1 VSIGVRD
8 LPASPAAASG
18 GGLAARRAV
27 IRWAWR
33 LLRREW
39 RQQLLILALIIVAVA
54 ATFVGA
60 AVATTTPVPA
70 TATFGTAQDSIT
82 LYYSG
87 SRLAAQIAVLQ
98 HRFGRVD
105 VIENQ
110 ALQVPG
116 TVFTYD
122 LRAQKPHGPFGGP
135 MLSLQNGRYPA
146 TPSQVAMTSAL
157 ASQLHLRVGDTW
169 RADGRSRQVVGLV
182 QNPQNLLDAF
192 ALVLPGQVTTPT
204 QTTVL
209 FDAPGVDPSSIGRNV
224 STPARVASSSVVNPE
239 TVSLTAA
246 MLGMLLIAL
255 VGVGGFTVLAQ
266 RRLRSIGMLGAQG
279 ATDRNIRLVIR
290 ANGAATGVVG
300 AVAGF
305 AVGLLA
311 WLAYRPS
318 VESHSN
324 HLIGVFQLP
333 WLVIIV
339 AMVLAVLAAYFAAA
353 HPARAVARVPIVAAL
368 SGRPAAPRKTRSWA
382 LPAGLVFLAI
392 AFILLGVAGST
403 LGGGA
408 DGSGSQNL
416 QLGSLVF
423 GFLALTVAVVLLS
436 PALLGLLAR
445 VARPAPV
452 AVRLALRDLA
462 RYRARSGAALGAI
475 SLSLLIA
482 VIIIVLTAA
491 RFADVLDYVGPNLA
505 SNQLVVYPPSPQ
517 TVPGSGTTSGPAP
530 RQGAGPNG
538 ADKVKER
545 KARAAAPTLSA
556 AQIAAATAT
565 ARGIAAALGTSDVI
579 TLETAS
585 ASLQRAAAGRNWNGY
600 IYVATPQLLRAF
612 GISPS
617 QVSPDAD
624 IVTMRP
630 GLSTLSKMQLIYG
643 TLPCAGT
650 ARGCPP
656 GPSGT
661 DSTLPCLNGHCVN
674 NPVIQQ
680 LSALPSGTSAPNT
693 LITERA
699 IRQLGL
705 GSSISIQGELI
716 QTAQPLT
723 ASQIHSA
730 QQAAAASGAS
740 VETRNSIPPFSE
752 ILDVAT
758 LIGIVLALGIL
769 AMSVGLVRSETA
781 SDLRT
786 LTATGAS
793 SLARRTIT
801 AATAGALA
809 LAGAVTGLFCAYLAA
824 IGFFRTN
831 QLDGLSELSSI
842 PVANLLMI
850 LVGLPLVAVIA
861 GWLLAGRQPPAIGR
875 QPME

>member
-1 VSIGVRD
+1 VSTSVREH
-8 LPASPAAASG
+8 PPFHGAAAN

-70 TATFGTAQDSIT
+70 TASFGTAQDSDT
-82 LYYSG
+82 LATSG
-87 SRLAAQIAVLQ
+87 SRLAAQIAALQ
-98 HRFGRVD
+98 RRFGRVD

-110 ALQVPG
+110 NLQVPG

-122 LRAQKPHGPFGGP
+122 LRAQNPHGPFGGP
-135 MLSLQNGRYPA
+135 TLSLQSGHYPA
-146 TPSQVAMTSAL
+146 TPGQVTITSGL

-169 RADGRSRQVVGLV
+169 RVGGMARTVVGIAA
-182 QNPQNLLDAF
+182 NPQNLLDAF

-246 MLGMLLIAL
+246 TLGMLLIAL

-279 ATDRNIRLVIR
+279 ATDRHIRLVIR

-353 HPARAVARVPIVAAL
+353 HPARAVARVPLVTAL
-368 SGRPAAPRKTRSWA
+368 SGRPAAPRKTRRWA
-382 LPAGLVFLAI
+382 LPAGLAFLAI
-392 AFILLGVAGST
+392 AFLLEGIAGST
-403 LGGGA
+403 LGGTNGP
-408 DGSGSQNL
+408 GSQSL
-416 QLGSLVF
+416 QLGALVL

-436 PALLGLLAR
+436 PTLLGLLAR
-445 VARPAPV
+445 LARPAPV

-482 VIIIVLTAA
+482 AVICVVAAA
-491 RFADVLDYVGPNLA
+491 RFGDVLDYVGPNLA

-530 RQGAGPNG
+530 RQGQGPNG
-538 ADKVKER
+538 RDKAQER
-545 KARAAAPTLSA
+545 KLRIIAPTLST
-556 AQIAAATAT
+556 AQVAAATAT
-565 ARGIAAALGTSDVI
+565 ARGIAAALGTRDVI

-585 ASLQRAAAGRNWNGY
+585 ANLQHAAAGRNWNGSL
-600 IYVATPQLLRAF
+600 YVATPQLLRAF
-612 GISPS
+612 GIAQS
-617 QVSPDAD
+617 QVSPTAD
-624 IVTMRP
+624 ILTMRP

-656 GPSGT
+656 GPGGE
-661 DSTLPCLNGHCVN
+661 DTLPCLTGHCVN

-699 IRQLGL
+699 LRRLGL

-716 QTAQPLT
+716 QTAHPLT

-730 QQAAAASGAS
+730 QQAAAAATAS

-758 LIGIVLALGIL
+758 VLGILLALGIL

-781 SDLRT
+781 GDLRT
-786 LTATGAS
+786 LTAAGAS
-793 SLARRTIT
+793 SLSRRTIT

-809 LAGAVTGLFCAYLAA
+809 LAGAVTGVFCAYLAA
-824 IGFFRTN
+824 IGFFRSN

-842 PVANLLMI
+842 PVANLLLI
-850 LVGLPLVAVIA
+850 LIGMPLVAVIV

>member
-1 VSIGVRD
+1 VSIGVRER
-8 LPASPAAASG
+8 PGSHGAAAI

-70 TATFGTAQDSIT
+70 TAGFGTAQDSAT
-82 LYYSG
+82 FSG
-87 SRLAAQIAVLQ
+87 SGPHLAGQIAALQ

-110 ALQVPG
+110 VLRAPG

-122 LRAQKPHGPFGGP
+122 LRAQNPHGPYGGP
-135 MLSLQNGRYPA
+135 LLSLVSGHYPA
-146 TPSQVAMTSAL
+146 GPGQVAVTSRL
-157 ASQLHLRVGDTW
+157 ASQFSLRVGDTW
-169 RADGRSRQVVGLV
+169 RVGGTARTVVGIAA
-182 QNPQNLLDAF
+182 NPQNLLDEF
-192 ALVLPGQVTTPT
+192 ALVPPGQVTTPT

-209 FDAPGVDPSSIGRNV
+209 FNAPGVDPSSIGRYV
-224 STPARVASSSVVNPE
+224 STPAKVASGSVVNPE
-239 TVSLTAA
+239 TISLTAA
-246 MLGMLLIAL
+246 TLGMLLVAL

-279 ATDRNIRLVIR
+279 ATDRHIRLVIR

-305 AVGLLA
+305 VLGLLA

-318 VESHSN
+318 VESHAN
-324 HLIGVFQLP
+324 HLIGVVQLP
-333 WLVIIV
+333 WLVITA

-353 HPARAVARVPIVAAL
+353 HPARAIARVPIVTAL
-368 SGRPAAPRKTRSWA
+368 SGRPAAPRKTRRWA
-382 LPAGLVFLAI
+382 LPTGLVFLAI
-392 AFILLGVAGST
+392 AFLLEGIAGGG
-403 LGGGA
+403 LGGISGR
-408 DGSGSQNL
+408 GSQKL
-416 QLGSLVF
+416 QLGALVL

-436 PALLGLLAR
+436 PALLGALAR
-445 VARPAPV
+445 LARPAPV
-452 AVRLALRDLA
+452 TIRLALRDLA

-482 VIIIVLTAA
+482 VIICVAAAA
-491 RFADVLDYVGPNLA
+491 RFGDVLDYVGPNLA

-517 TVPGSGTTSGPAP
+517 TAPGAAATAGPHQAP
-530 RQGAGPNG
+530 RPRSRIQ
-538 ADKVKER
+538 ER
-545 KARAAAPTLSA
+545 KARRAAPTPGA
-556 AQIAAATAT
+556 AQVAGATAI
-565 ARGIAAALGTSDVI
+565 ADGIATALGTGDVI
-579 TLETAS
+579 TLEATS
-585 ASLQRAAAGRNWNGY
+585 ASLQHAAAGRPWNGP

-612 GISPS
+612 GITQS
-617 QVSPDAD
+617 QVSPAAD
-624 IVTMRP
+624 ILTMRP

-650 ARGCPP
+650 VRGCPP

-661 DSTLPCLNGHCVN
+661 DDTVPCVKGHCVN
-674 NPVIQQ
+674 NPVIQE

-693 LITERA
+693 LITEHA
-699 IRQLGL
+699 VRQLGL
-705 GSSISIQGELI
+705 GSSISTQGWLI

-723 ASQIHSA
+723 ASQIHGA
-730 QQAAAASGAS
+730 QQAAGAAGAS

-752 ILDVAT
+752 IIDVAT
-758 LIGIVLALGIL
+758 VFGILLALGIL
-769 AMSVGLVRSETA
+769 GMSVGLVRSETA

-809 LAGAVTGLFCAYLAA
+809 LAGAVTGVFCGYLAA

-831 QLDGLSELSSI
+831 QVDGLSELSSI
-842 PVANLLMI
+842 PVANLLVI
-850 LVGLPLVAVIA
+850 LIGMPLVAVIA

>member
-1 VSIGVRD
+1 VSTGVRER
-8 LPASPAAASG
+8 PASHGAASS

-27 IRWAWR
+27 TRWAWR

-70 TATFGTAQDSIT
+70 TASFGTAQDSET
-82 LYYSG
+82 FATSG
-87 SRLAAQIAVLQ
+87 SRLAAQVAALQ

-110 ALQVPG
+110 NLQVPG

-122 LRAQKPHGPFGGP
+122 LRAQNPRGPFGGP
-135 MLSLQNGRYPA
+135 MLSLQSGHDPA
-146 TPSQVAMTSAL
+146 TPGQVAITSGL

-169 RADGRSRQVVGLV
+169 RVGGRARQVVGLV
-182 QNPQNLLDAF
+182 QNPQNLLDEF
-192 ALVLPGQVTTPT
+192 ALVLPGQVTMPA

-246 MLGMLLIAL
+246 TLGMLLIAL

-279 ATDRNIRLVIR
+279 ATDRHVRLVIR

-339 AMVLAVLAAYFAAA
+339 AMVLAVLAAYLAAA
-353 HPARAVARVPIVAAL
+353 HPARAVARMPIVTAL
-368 SGRPAAPRKTRSWA
+368 SGRPAAPKKTRRWV
-382 LPAGLVFLAI
+382 LPAGLVFLAV

-403 LGGGA
+403 LGGNA
-408 DGSGSQNL
+408 GSGSQSL
-416 QLGSLVF
+416 QLGALVF

-436 PALLGLLAR
+436 PTLLGLLAH

-482 VIIIVLTAA
+482 VIIIVVAAA
-491 RFADVLDYVGPNLA
+491 RFGEVLDYVGPNLA
-505 SNQLVVYPPSPQ
+505 PNQLVVYPPSPR

-530 RQGAGPNG
+530 RQGQGPSG
-538 ADKVKER
+538 RDKAQER
-545 KARAAAPTLSA
+545 KQRIIAPALSA
-556 AQIAAATAT
+556 AQVAAATAT
-565 ARGIAAALGTSDVI
+565 ARGIAAGLGTSEVI

-585 ASLQRAAAGRNWNGY
+585 ANLQHAAAGRNWNGS

-612 GISPS
+612 GIAQS
-617 QVSPDAD
+617 QVSPTAD
-624 IVTMRP
+624 ILTMRP

-650 ARGCPP
+650 ASGCPP
-656 GPSGT
+656 GPSGS
-661 DSTLPCLNGHCVN
+661 DDTLPCLKGHCLN

-680 LSALPSGTSAPNT
+680 LGALPSGTSAPNT
-693 LITERA
+693 LITEHA
-699 IRQLGL
+699 ISQLGL

-730 QQAAAASGAS
+730 QQAAAAAGAS

-758 LIGIVLALGIL
+758 VLGILLALGIL

-781 SDLRT
+781 GDLQT
-786 LTATGAS
+786 LTAAGAS
-793 SLARRTIT
+793 SLTRRTIT

-809 LAGAVTGLFCAYLAA
+809 LAGAVTGVFCAYLAA

-831 QLDGLSELSSI
+831 QLDGLSVLSFI
-842 PVANLLMI
+842 PVANLLLI
-850 LVGLPLVAVIA
+850 LVGMPLVAVIA

-875 QPME
+875 QPID